1 MNATQGGERPARP
14 VESPSPLPP
23 RPEFTPADI
32 PGNLAEAMKLRC
44 IGQGQ
49 PIKASWL
56 CLENLDLYRRRGL
69 PPDLALVETLQV
81 LALCYTDDIKRGK
94 VDVVGAADDA
104 MNELAA
110 LSGVPQA
117 SFVVRRC
124 MAGRTPGPAARLD
137 GFRVRIPPAAAGDPA
152 VLGQPARPG
161 EPAPESPTARTP
173 RMRFPVARIPRAAF
187 PLSLDS
193 DGCVEPARIAGA
205 TVLVPGPVQFQAR
218 FDALYLQGIVCM
230 SQALRI
236 ERTGSAT
243 GAELGQQELP
253 FLVEGAW
260 WMHFAA
266 LAAPDAPADPAE
278 CHRRARA
285 KSSMLIRRIQAGR
298 HFEMA
303 TIGGAELLE

>member
-1 MNATQGGERPARP
+1 MNATRSGDPSARSA
-14 VESPSPLPP
+14 EGLFPLPP

-69 PPDLALVETLQV
+69 EPDLALVETLQV

-94 VDVVGAADDA
+94 VDVTGAADDA
-104 MNELAA
+104 MDELAA
-110 LSGVPQA
+110 LGGIPHA
-117 SFVVRRC
+117 CAVVRC
-124 MAGRTPGPAARLD
+124 FTAGREVDPAARLE
-137 GFRVRIPPAAAGDPA
+137 GFRVRIPPAAAADPA
-152 VLGQPARPG
+152 ALERPARTG
-161 EPAPESPTARTP
+161 EPAPGAPTARTP
-173 RMRFPVARIPRAAF
+173 RMRIPVARIPRAAF
-187 PLSLDS
+187 PLSPDA
-193 DGCVEPARIAGA
+193 DGCVVPAGIPGA
-205 TVLVPGPVQFQAR
+205 SALVPDPVRLQAR

-230 SQALRI
+230 SQAFRV

-243 GAELGQQELP
+243 GSELGQQELP
-253 FLVEGAW
+253 YLVEGAW
-260 WMHFAA
+260 WMHLAA
-266 LAAPDAPADPAE
+266 LAAPEAPGNPSD

-303 TIGGAELLE
+303 TLGGSEMLE